1 MDDIDL
7 PVKRNQDF
15 VMKYFSRNKDFFE
28 HILGDEGNEETK
40 RSDFSRH
47 TEWATI

>member
-7 PVKRNQDF
+7 PVKRNQKF

-40 RSDFSRH
+40 RSDFLIH
-47 TEWATI
+47 TL